1 VVDTNGDKI
10 HTGSIHDVTYRIRP
24 GPGIGFR
31 GGLGRSP
38 IKGDKCQKYIYEGPE
53 TFPGEPIQF
62 DTDFDSGSDVME
74 VGLRYRF
81 TFLSSQQKTCKKP
94 GVWTIG

>member
-1 VVDTNGDKI
+1 MTAPTSYNPLLIFLFSGTLIISGALLSNGEAVVDTNGDKI

-62 DTDFDSGSDVME
+62 DT
-74 VGLRYRF
+74 
-81 TFLSSQQKTCKKP
+81 
-94 GVWTIG
+94 